1 MIHKLGLLKIHGDRN
16 GEWMDF
22 FKSKNLEK
30 KVALIRLKK
39 LPILKFDKYYII
51 IIIKTPQIM
60 EERNSSVKGLRD
72 YY

>member
-1 MIHKLGLLKIHGDRN
+1 
-16 GEWMDF
+16 MDF